1 MVFSGRVFLYGEF
14 DYCKSSPR
22 LRLEGINL
30 ANGGSWMQWVYGQP
44 PGPKKSSSSAI
55 NGGSLDLR

>member
-1 MVFSGRVFLYGEF
+1 MENLTIVSPHLVYG
-14 DYCKSSPR
+14 
-22 LRLEGINL
+22 LEGMNL